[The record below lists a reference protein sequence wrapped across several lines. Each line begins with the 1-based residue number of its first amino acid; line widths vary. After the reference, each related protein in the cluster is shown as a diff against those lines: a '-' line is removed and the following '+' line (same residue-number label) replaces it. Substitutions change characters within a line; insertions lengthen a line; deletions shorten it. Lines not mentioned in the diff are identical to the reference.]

1 MGRVESKVAIVTGGA
16 SGLGKASCL
25 MLAKEGAKV
34 AVTDINDE
42 AGRKV
47 VSEIE
52 DNGGIA
58 QYWHIDVSN
67 GREVSQAFSDIHK
80 KFGEIDILVNNAG
93 IPGWHRP
100 SDEIEE
106 RDWDRVI
113 NIDLK
118 GVFLCT
124 KHAVQYMKKAGG
136 GSIINFSSAFGLVG
150 GEDPTYHAAKGG
162 VRLLTKSDAY
172 YYAKFGIRVNS
183 VHPGYIMTPML
194 EAVID
199 NAPEGAEAVK
209 KNIGNRT
216 LLGYIGE
223 PNDIAF
229 GVLYLASDE
238 AKYIT
243 GSELVI
249 DAGFTSQ

>member
-42 AGRKV
+42 AGVKV

-67 GREVSQAFSDIHK
+67 EREVSQAFSDIHK

-124 KHAVQYMKKAGG
+124 KHAVPYMKKAGG

-172 YYAKFGIRVNS
+172 YYAKYGIRVNS

-238 AKYIT
+238 AKYVT

>member
-1 MGRVESKVAIVTGGA
+1 MGRVEGKVAIVTGGA
-16 SGLGKASCL
+16 SGLGRASSL
-25 MLAKEGAKV
+25 MLAREGAKV

-47 VSEIE
+47 ASEIE
-52 DNGGIA
+52 NNGGTA
-58 QYWHIDVSN
+58 QYWHVDVSN
-67 GREVSQAFSDIHK
+67 EREVSQAFSDIYK
-80 KFGEIDILVNNAG
+80 KFGKINILVNDAG
-93 IPGWHRP
+93 IPGWHKP

-106 RDWDRVI
+106 KDWERVI

-124 KHAVQYMKKAGG
+124 KHAAPYMKKAGG

-150 GEDPTYHAAKGG
+150 GEDPVYHAAKGG
-162 VRLLTKSDAY
+162 VRMLTKSDAY
-172 YYAKFGIRVNS
+172 YYAKYQIRVNS
-183 VHPGYIMTPML
+183 VHPGYILTPML
-194 EAVID
+194 QAVID
-199 NAPEGAEAVK
+199 NAPEGAEAVRRH
-209 KNIGNRT
+209 IGDRT

-223 PNDIAF
+223 PDDIAY

-238 AKYIT
+238 ARYVT
-243 GSELVI
+243 GSELII

>member
-124 KHAVQYMKKAGG
+124 KHAVPYMKKAGG

-172 YYAKFGIRVNS
+172 YYAKYGIRVNS

-238 AKYIT
+238 AKYVT

>member
-1 MGRVESKVAIVTGGA
+1 MGRVESKIAIVTGGA

-47 VSEIE
+47 ASEIE

-67 GREVSQAFSDIHK
+67 ESEVSQAFSDIHK
-80 KFGEIDILVNNAG
+80 KFGEINILVNNAG
-93 IPGWHRP
+93 IPGWHIP

-106 RDWDRVI
+106 RDWERVI

-124 KHAVQYMKKAGG
+124 KHAVPYMKKAGG

-172 YYAKFGIRVNS
+172 YYAKYGIRVNS

-194 EAVID
+194 KAVID